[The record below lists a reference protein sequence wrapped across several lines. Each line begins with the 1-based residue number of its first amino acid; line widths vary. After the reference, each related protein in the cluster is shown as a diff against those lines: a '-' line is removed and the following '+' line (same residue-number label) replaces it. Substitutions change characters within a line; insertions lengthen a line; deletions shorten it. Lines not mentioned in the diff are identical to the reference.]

1 MQYFA
6 KQYEVAVIGAGHAGI
21 EAGLASA
28 RLGCSTI
35 VFTINLDW
43 IGNMPCNPSI
53 GGTSKGHLVRE
64 IDALGGEMGKAADK
78 TEIQSRMLNRG
89 KGPAVHSLRA
99 QIDRREYSKY
109 MKHALEKQENL
120 DVKQAEIVDLT
131 RDDQGL
137 WHLTTRLE
145 AEYTAKC
152 VVLATGTFLGGRVYI
167 GDVSYESG
175 PDGMFPATALSAALY
190 KLQIPLRRFK
200 TGTPA
205 RVNRRSIDFSVLEV
219 QKGDEATVPFSFDT
233 ETPPENKAD
242 CYIAYTNEE
251 TKRVI
256 LENIHT
262 SPLYSGKIHGVG
274 PRYCP
279 SFEDKI
285 MRFPDKQRHQLF
297 VEPCGLDTEELYL
310 QGMSSSLPEAVQLKF
325 LRTIKGLERVE
336 VMRTAYAI
344 EYDCV
349 DPLALKPSLEF
360 LDLPGLFGAG
370 QFNGSSGYEE
380 AAAQGLI
387 AGINAARRAQ
397 GKDPLILDRA
407 SSYIGT
413 LIDDLV
419 TKGCSDP
426 YRMMTSRSE
435 YRLLLRQD
443 NADLR
448 LTDIGREVGLV
459 GDEKYARFV
468 KKREQI
474 EAERRRVQATSVP
487 LSDELQDLLVSRE
500 TSPLK
505 SGVKLE
511 ELLKRPQL
519 DYACLAP
526 FDPTRPDYPPEVFEQ
541 VEIELKYEGYIKRQQ
556 AQIREMRRL
565 ESKQIPEDICYDK
578 IDGLRLEAREKLGK
592 IRPQNVGQASRISGV
607 SPADISVLLIYLAK
621 EGV

>member
-43 IGNMPCNPSI
+43 IGNMPCNPAI

-279 SFEDKI
+279 SFEDKV

-325 LRTIKGLERVE
+325 LRTIKGLEHVE

-349 DPLALKPSLEF
+349 DPLALRPSLEF

-448 LTDIGREVGLV
+448 LTDIGREIGLV

-474 EAERRRVQATSVP
+474 EAERRRVLATSVP
-487 LSDELQDLLVSRE
+487 LSDELQALLVSRE

-565 ESKQIPEDICYDK
+565 ESKQIPEDICYDT